1 MNEFQRR
8 IGGEYMTIKSKIAAG
23 FASAALFANL
33 AIPAFASTDVE
44 VSGNGAKSDNEVK
57 VENTNTVDL
66 KQTNN
71 LNVVLNI
78 TSKANT
84 GGNKASG
91 NTGGNTNITTGD
103 ATTETTVAVAG
114 GDNKATVP
122 SCGCESEDAVKVSGN
137 GKKSDNKV
145 TLKNKKSLKADQK
158 GDANVVGTLDSKAK
172 TGKNKAKN
180 NTDGDVEVKTGDSV
194 STTEVGVVAGS
205 NVLK

>member
-1 MNEFQRR
+1 
-8 IGGEYMTIKSKIAAG
+8 MTLNSKIAAG
-23 FASAALFANL
+23 FASAALFTNL
-33 AIPAFASTDVE
+33 VVPAFASTDVE
-44 VSGNGAKSDNEVK
+44 VSGNGAKSDNEVT

-78 TSKANT
+78 TSKALT

-91 NTGGNTNITTGD
+91 NTGGSTSITTGD

-122 SCGCESEDAVKVSGN
+122 SCGCESDDAVKVSGN

-145 TLKNKKSLKADQK
+145 TLKNKKELKADQK
-158 GDANVVGTLDSKAK
+158 GDVSVTGNITSKAK

-180 NTDGDVEVKTGDSV
+180 NTSGNVEIETGTSV
-194 STTEVGVVAGS
+194 STTEVGVISGS
-205 NVLK
+205 NILK

>member
-1 MNEFQRR
+1 
-8 IGGEYMTIKSKIAAG
+8 MTLNSKIAAG

-33 AIPAFASTDVE
+33 ALPAFASTEVE
-44 VSGNGAKSDNEVK
+44 VIGNGTKSDNEVS

-78 TSKANT
+78 TSKAST

-91 NTGGNTNITTGD
+91 NTGGSTSITTGD
-103 ATTETTVAVAG
+103 ATTETTVAVVG

-122 SCGCESEDAVKVSGN
+122 SCGCESDDVVKVNGN
-137 GKKSDNKV
+137 GKKSENKV
-145 TLKNKKSLKADQK
+145 TLKNKKELKADQK
-158 GDANVVGTLDSKAK
+158 GDVSVTGNITSKAK

-180 NTDGDVEVKTGDSV
+180 NTSGDVEVETGSSV
-194 STTEVGVVAGS
+194 STTEVGVLSGS
-205 NVLK
+205 NILK

>member
-1 MNEFQRR
+1 
-8 IGGEYMTIKSKIAAG
+8 MTINSKIAAG

-44 VSGNGAKSDNEVK
+44 ISGNGAKSDNEVT

-78 TSKANT
+78 TSKAST

-91 NTGGNTNITTGD
+91 NTGGSTSITTGD

-122 SCGCESEDAVKVSGN
+122 SCGCESDDAVKVSSN

-145 TLKNKKSLKADQK
+145 SLKNKKELKADQK
-158 GDANVVGTLDSKAK
+158 GDVSVVGNITSKAK

-180 NTDGDVEVKTGDSV
+180 NTGGKVEVETGSSV
-194 STTEVGVVAGS
+194 STTEVGVISGS

>member
-1 MNEFQRR
+1 
-8 IGGEYMTIKSKIAAG
+8 MTINSKIAAG

-44 VSGNGAKSDNEVK
+44 VIGNGTKSDNNVK

-71 LNVVLNI
+71 LTVTLNI
-78 TSKANT
+78 SSKAST

-91 NTGGNTNITTGD
+91 NTGGSTSIKTGD
-103 ATTETTVAVAG
+103 ATTETAVVVSG

-122 SCGCESEDAVKVSGN
+122 SCGCEADNSVKVNGN

-145 TLKNKKSLKADQK
+145 ELKNKKELKADQK
-158 GDANVVGTLDSKAK
+158 SDVKVTGNIDSKAK

-180 NTDGDVEVKTGDSV
+180 NTSGDVEVETGSSV
-194 STTEVGVVAGS
+194 STTEVAVISGS

>member
-1 MNEFQRR
+1 
-8 IGGEYMTIKSKIAAG
+8 MTINSKIAAG

-44 VSGNGAKSDNEVK
+44 VSGNGTKSDNEVT

-78 TSKANT
+78 TSKAST

-91 NTGGNTNITTGD
+91 NTGGSTSITTGD

-122 SCGCESEDAVKVSGN
+122 SCGCESDDAVKVSGN

-145 TLKNKKSLKADQK
+145 TLKNKKELKADQK
-158 GDANVVGTLDSKAK
+158 GDVSVTGNITSKAK

-180 NTDGDVEVKTGDSV
+180 NTSGNVEIETGTSV
-194 STTEVGVVAGS
+194 STTEVGVISGS
-205 NVLK
+205 NILK